1 MTARAARGSIKSCSC
16 GKTLSSQ
23 NKSGKCRTCYV
34 GWLNTDP
41 EMVARRHAAQVEF
54 FARPDVK
61 ERLRERARHFMA
73 NLPEHEIERR
83 REAGKILFRQYLAR
97 PDVVAITA
105 APETRARAGRARTE
119 TVLGWCPPE
128 LRDEYRELKRRLGLT
143 AAEARAALEPQI
155 PGTEAHARL
164 QVENRLIAGRI
175 RNERQKAQAY

>member
-1 MTARAARGSIKSCSC
+1 MSTC
-16 GKTLSSQ
+16 GCGATLGRL
-23 NKSGKCRTCYV
+23 NKSGRCRACSAR
-34 GWLNTDP
+34 WLNTDP
-41 EMVARRHAAQVEF
+41 EMIAKRQAAQVEF
-54 FARPDVK
+54 FARPEVK

-155 PGTEAHARL
+155 PGTEAHAPL
-164 QVENRLIAGRI
+164 QVENRMIAARI